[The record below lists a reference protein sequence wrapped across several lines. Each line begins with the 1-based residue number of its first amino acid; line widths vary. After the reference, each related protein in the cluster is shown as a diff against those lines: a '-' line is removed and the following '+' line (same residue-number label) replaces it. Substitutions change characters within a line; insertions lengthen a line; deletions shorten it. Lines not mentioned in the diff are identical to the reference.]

1 MNDPENRKRSNI
13 EILIPT
19 FNESVNLPH
28 ALASVMGWADTVH
41 VVDSESTDETR
52 SIAEQNGAKVTVQPW
67 LGYAKQKNWALE
79 NLPWQSDWI
88 FILDADEVIQPDL
101 RDELLEIAKRP
112 ADAVEEAGFYINRY
126 FIFMGRRIRHCG
138 YYPSWNLRFF
148 KRGMA
153 RYEEREVHEHMML
166 DGPSRK
172 LKGHMEHYDRR
183 GLEHFIAKHNRYSTL
198 EARELVRGA
207 MQEGALRSDQLEPG
221 IRLRRWLKYNVLPRL
236 PLLGFWRFFY
246 MYIIRFGFMDGV
258 AGFRFSLLLGT
269 YDFFIAIKIRELRQL
284 KREQLSGALAAPPPV
299 RALARPEGEEGAS
312 HVSAVSVPSVQDT
325 LSARIETV
333 DTEPDDQLVAQSSV
347 GAMRGTEATRD
358 EQRREFAVQDVASCP
373 KPPISVII
381 LCYNEEVNIREC
393 LESCAWCDDVHVLD
407 SGSKDKTVE
416 IAEQMGAKVWVNPFR
431 SFGQQRNWAIDN
443 IPTKYR
449 WHFHLDADERFTP
462 AIVKEMQDILEADKP
477 SDSLE
482 RTTAYQ
488 CPSMMMF
495 MGQWLRRAAEYPVY
509 QVRFFDSKMCRYED
523 YGHGQR
529 EVNRGHTGVLRMPY
543 LHYNFSK
550 GIEEWFD
557 KHNRYS
563 TLESSQALAAPQIP
577 LHKAV
582 MGLCAGNKISRRRHL
597 KSLSYRMPAKA
608 TLMYLYIVLL
618 RRGFM
623 DGSAGI
629 NYARMRSIYE
639 AMISVKSAVSHAEKR
654 QRRNAAGGKVRS

>member
-1 MNDPENRKRSNI
+1 MSEQSGAKRRSNI

-19 FNESVNLPH
+19 FNESANLAH
-28 ALASVMGWADTVH
+28 ALASVCDWADVVR
-41 VVDSESTDETR
+41 VVDSESTDDTR
-52 SIAEQNGAKVTVQPW
+52 EIAERYGAEVVIQPW

-79 NLPWQSDWI
+79 NLPWRADWI
-88 FILDADEVIQPDL
+88 FILDADEVIQPGL
-101 RDELLEIAKRP
+101 RDELIAVASRP
-112 ADAVEEAGFYINRY
+112 VDDIEQAGFYINRY

-148 KRGMA
+148 KRGKA

-166 DGPSRK
+166 DGPSGK

-207 MQEGALRSDQLEPG
+207 SHEGMLPADQLEPG

-236 PLLGFWRFFY
+236 PLLGVWRFVY
-246 MYIIRFGFMDGV
+246 MYFIRFGFLDGV
-258 AGFRFSLLLGT
+258 AGFRFSMLLGT

-284 KREQLSGALAAPPPV
+284 EKEQLEQALAHPAQGS
-299 RALARPEGEEGAS
+299 ALAKAEGSE
-312 HVSAVSVPSVQDT
+312 
-325 LSARIETV
+325 
-333 DTEPDDQLVAQSSV
+333 
-347 GAMRGTEATRD
+347 GAMRVDAVATAPADTESDGSDGAPPAGSGGGVSPAVSATRD
-358 EQRREFAVQDVASCP
+358 EQRREFVGGDAPAYPS
-373 KPPISVII
+373 PPVSVII

-407 SGSKDKTVE
+407 SGSTDRTVE
-416 IAEQMGAKVWVNPFR
+416 IAREMGAKVSVNPFR

-443 IPTKYR
+443 IETKHR

-462 AIVKEMQDILEADKP
+462 ALVKEMDAILQGERS
-477 SDSLE
+477 SDPASA
-482 RTTAYQ
+482 TTAYQ

-529 EVNRGHTGVLRMPY
+529 EVNRGHTGVLKMPY

-563 TLESSQALAAPQIP
+563 TLESSQAEHEPQIS
-577 LHKAV
+577 LTRA
-582 MGLCAGNKISRRRHL
+582 MLGLFTPDKIKRRRHL
-597 KSLSYRMPAKA
+597 KALSYRMPAKA
-608 TLMYLYIVLL
+608 TLMYMYIVVL

-623 DGSAGI
+623 DGSAGV

-639 AMISVKSAVSHAEKR
+639 AMISVKSAVSQAEKK
-654 QRRNAAGGKVRS
+654 QKRNAAGGDLRS